1 MISLRNAVSAVL
13 AAAVAA
19 GAVTYFIT
27 SPPTE
32 VDRQLPPSAPAV
44 LGPNT
49 ATPPNIGQVPSAE
62 ARAAAAFQRAADA
75 IIRRAKYAEASADEP
90 AMTGHIPL
98 PKKRPLS
105 RP

>member
-1 MISLRNAVSAVL
+1 MISLRHAVSAVL
-13 AAAVAA
+13 AAAVVAA
-19 GAVTYFIT
+19 AVTYFIT

-44 LGPNT
+44 NT

-90 AMTGHIPL
+90 AITGHIPL

>member
-1 MISLRNAVSAVL
+1 MISLRHAVSAVL

-32 VDRQLPPSAPAV
+32 VDRQLPPSAPA
-44 LGPNT
+44 GPNT

-90 AMTGHIPL
+90 AITGHIPL